1 MMKFLGAALAFSG
14 LAAAVA
20 SDPVVRD
27 TIPEAKVTYDNYHIY
42 RIRAESPRDIEDIEA
57 RLASFHSVH
66 SADALEVA
74 IPPNEV
80 RSFEGMGFD
89 YTLLTRDMGK
99 QIRDEAAHPV
109 TYRRSLDRRG
119 ELPDLSWFDSYHSY
133 DDHLKYWDD
142 LVAAFSEN
150 SEKFTLGPSYEGRD
164 IHAFHLWGGEGKKG
178 DKPVILWHGTVHARE
193 WISTMV
199 VEYLTYQLIDGYKN
213 GDKNVTS
220 FFDDYEFWI
229 VPFHNP
235 DGFAYTQ
242 TTNRL
247 WRKNR
252 QPRRN
257 TTCIGTDNNRNWN
270 YQWYFEPAEGSVS
283 PDPCSESFKGRCPG
297 DTPENVAVSALS
309 RKLAEGPHGIRSY
322 IDWHSYSQLILTPW
336 GWSCDAA
343 DLPATL
349 PRMREVGQG
358 TAAAIKASSGRNY
371 TVGPACEVLYF
382 STGTGRDFHHGAADA
397 SHSWTLE
404 LPPANA
410 RDGGFILPP
419 AQIWPTI
426 KEQWAGQLYLLN
438 EVGKD

>member
-1 MMKFLGAALAFSG
+1 MKFLGAALALSG
-14 LAAAVA
+14 FAAAA
-20 SDPVVRD
+20 TGPIARA
-27 TIPEAKVTYDNYHIY
+27 PEAKVSYDNYHIY
-42 RIRAESPRDIEDIEA
+42 RIRAETPRDIEDIEG

-80 RSFEGMGFD
+80 RSFEDMGFD
-89 YTLLTRDMGK
+89 FTLLTRDMGK
-99 QIRDEAAHPV
+99 QIRDEAEHPV
-109 TYRRSLDRRG
+109 TYKRSLDKRG

-133 DDHLKYWDD
+133 NDHLQYWDD
-142 LVAAFSEN
+142 LVEAFPEN
-150 SEKFTLGPSYEGRD
+150 SEKITLGPSYEGRD

-178 DKPVILWHGTVHARE
+178 DKPVI
-193 WISTMV
+193 V
-199 VEYLTYQLIDGYKN
+199 VEYLAYQLIDGYKA

-220 FFDDYEFWI
+220 FFDEYDFWL

-235 DGFAYTQ
+235 DGFVYTQ
-242 TTNRL
+242 TNNRM

-270 YQWYFEPAEGSVS
+270 YQWYFEPEEGSVS
-283 PDPCSESFKGRCPG
+283 PDPCAESFKGRCPG

-309 RKLAEGPHGIRSY
+309 QKLAEGPHGIRSF

-336 GWSCDAA
+336 GWSCDPA
-343 DLPATL
+343 DLPKTL

-358 TAAAIKASSGRNY
+358 TAAAIKAVSGRNY

-382 STGTGRDFHHGAADA
+382 STGTGRDFHHGAAGA

-419 AQIWPTI
+419 AQIWPTV

-438 EVGKD
+438 EVRKD